1 MEELKG
7 LIAMRPDLVDN
18 FYGKTSHSDD
28 ISDISHEALRRLKLV
43 TQYLVSHNATLL
55 LGSDT
60 PSSPTY
66 ANPPGLT
73 SYLEMESLARLGV
86 PLGTLFS
93 AATINN
99 ATAFGIDA
107 EVGSIEVGKKANLL
121 ILRSNPL
128 QRVEAY
134 REIETIILAGKL
146 HDRNTF
152 SASSN

>member
-1 MEELKG
+1 VCSS
-7 LIAMRPDLVDN
+7 DL
-18 FYGKTSHSDD
+18 
-28 ISDISHEALRRLKLV
+28 
-43 TQYLVSHNATLL
+43 
-55 LGSDT
+55 
-60 PSSPTY
+60 
-66 ANPPGLT
+66 
-73 SYLEMESLARLGV
+73 SLARLGV
-86 PLGTLFS
+86 PLRTLFS

-134 REIETIILAGKL
+134 REIDTIILAGKL
-146 HDRNTF
+146 HDRNSF